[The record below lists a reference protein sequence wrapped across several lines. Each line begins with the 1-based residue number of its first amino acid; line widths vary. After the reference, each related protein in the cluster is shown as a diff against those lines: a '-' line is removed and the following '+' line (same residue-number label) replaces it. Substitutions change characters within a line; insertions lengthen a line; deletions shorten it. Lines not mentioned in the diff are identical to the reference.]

1 MTPSMSIEEHLDHFN
16 KIVLDLENIDITV
29 SNENKSIL
37 LLTSLD
43 ASYTNLKEAIMYGRD
58 NLTFYEVQSILH
70 VRELQKQEESK
81 NESGEGLNIRGRF
94 DKREKNGKNSRDRSK
109 FKTKKFKYFICH
121 KEGYFK
127 KDCPDMRQNTVKKT
141 MILDGYDS
149 AKVLNVVE
157 VDSGKEWIPDLGC
170 SFHML

>member
-1 MTPSMSIEEHLDHFN
+1 M
-16 KIVLDLENIDITV
+16 K
-29 SNENKSIL
+29 
-37 LLTSLD
+37 
-43 ASYTNLKEAIMYGRD
+43 
-58 NLTFYEVQSILH
+58 
-70 VRELQKQEESK
+70 
-81 NESGEGLNIRGRF
+81 
-94 DKREKNGKNSRDRSK
+94 GKNSKARSK
-109 FKTKKFKYFICH
+109 FKIKKFKYFICH